1 MSTTEPTTHPR
12 FSQGEPLRNQ
22 LIERGLL
29 TDTNTANC
37 PTPPTLQSEVASINE
52 ALDAAGA
59 SQECKSTFNSSQY
72 SNIDKVDAA
81 VGISTVFGSAGA
93 ALSTT
98 NASQALAS
106 ALSDAGCSDIF
117 VNVQQQINST
127 QNILCTINETAI
139 KTSVTYS
146 SRASIRITQLQ
157 PSDAEA
163 ARRTGVQN
171 TIANAK
177 SNATQAYFAILPNL
191 NTDQARAARE
201 AYLGLMASYDRQSDI
216 VGGLSVITNSDFSIN
231 AGTQIDTITST
242 DNVDTVKI
250 ATEVKKAAA
259 TEAIQEINRRSGYGS
274 GSGGRNLKDIVNTR
288 IENKTTNLNTD
299 ISRTMSDVM
308 TNASNTAEFEIQHY
322 GPMII
327 DNLVVDVS
335 LQARIMTQN
344 IMDNA
349 KALGQQVAMEILSD
363 SATASTRTENQSG
376 QDTVLRE
383 IFQGQTNLSRA
394 NAEGVSNALN
404 TFMGGSGGM
413 MGIIIIILIIIAIFM
428 FGFKKVFSVV
438 FPMTEPG
445 GGPMKYVMQI
455 LIFLVIYLII
465 ALIFRF
471 WPFSSSENNNKLMQ
485 SLEYSKRVFPPLGG
499 EFSRRRDHERDRGL
513 YGM

>member
-1 MSTTEPTTHPR
+1 
-12 FSQGEPLRNQ
+12 
-22 LIERGLL
+22 
-29 TDTNTANC
+29 
-37 PTPPTLQSEVASINE
+37 
-52 ALDAAGA
+52 
-59 SQECKSTFNSSQY
+59 
-72 SNIDKVDAA
+72 
-81 VGISTVFGSAGA
+81 
-93 ALSTT
+93 
-98 NASQALAS
+98 
-106 ALSDAGCSDIF
+106 
-117 VNVQQQINST
+117 
-127 QNILCTINETAI
+127 
-139 KTSVTYS
+139 
-146 SRASIRITQLQ
+146 
-157 PSDAEA
+157 
-163 ARRTGVQN
+163 
-171 TIANAK
+171 
-177 SNATQAYFAILPNL
+177 
-191 NTDQARAARE
+191 
-201 AYLGLMASYDRQSDI
+201 MASYDRQSDI

-259 TEAIQEINRRSGYGS
+259 TEAIQEITRRSGYGS

-308 TNASNTAEFEIQHY
+308 TNVNNAAEFEIQHY